1 MKYILILLQLIII
14 ADVGRCNN
22 IEEHKPAKVELIPN
36 DAVFKIKNDYYFGL
50 KFKMQAGWKTYWKN
64 PGDAGLPLNIEF
76 LEDGSQLKTEI
87 LFPFPKRF
95 FDEGILTIG
104 YENEVLFPVKIIPD
118 NSKEIIST
126 IKVDYLVCKEI
137 CIPISEKKRINL
149 NFKNIES
156 SDYFNKFYNAVPK
169 KENAKFSIIKKDNI
183 DKNSL
188 KFQIKTDDNSNIK
201 NIFLYSPESTLTLE
215 KNSKIHKNLNIIKSE
230 KILSELSQPILISIF
245 DGNDFYEIPFDIK
258 NKSKVNNFLW
268 FYLLAFIGGII
279 LNFMPCVLPVLSLKL
294 FTFSSLIKSQANEIK
309 KASLYTILGI
319 IFSFTLLSILIVL
332 LKNIG
337 TEVGWGF
344 HFQNQYFIIFITI
357 ITLFF
362 SLNLL
367 GLFEIILPQKVNQY
381 LHIFTNN
388 NKRFN
393 HFFTGI
399 FSTLMA
405 TPCSAPFLGTA
416 VGFSMVGS
424 TYTIVT
430 IFLAISVGFAMPYI
444 CFLIFPN
451 IIKIFP
457 KPGNWMSNFR
467 IFLGLLLLLTLA
479 WLLSLL
485 KINLFLILLL
495 IISIIIVSLP
505 RKKIRSKIY
514 FTSAIILIFLL
525 FIFNNQNNEKLK
537 WEIFSTDLL
546 ESYVKSNKLI
556 FVDVTADWCITCQLN
571 KLTTLDSKIIY
582 NFFSE
587 KNVKLL
593 RADWTNKNESI
604 LDFISKYDRYGIPV
618 NVIYYKNN
626 KDGILL
632 PEILSQDIVIEE
644 INKVLN
650 EN

>member
-1 MKYILILLQLIII
+1 
-14 ADVGRCNN
+14 
-22 IEEHKPAKVELIPN
+22 
-36 DAVFKIKNDYYFGL
+36 
-50 KFKMQAGWKTYWKN
+50 
-64 PGDAGLPLNIEF
+64 
-76 LEDGSQLKTEI
+76 
-87 LFPFPKRF
+87 
-95 FDEGILTIG
+95 
-104 YENEVLFPVKIIPD
+104 
-118 NSKEIIST
+118 
-126 IKVDYLVCKEI
+126 
-137 CIPISEKKRINL
+137 
-149 NFKNIES
+149 
-156 SDYFNKFYNAVPK
+156 
-169 KENAKFSIIKKDNI
+169 
-183 DKNSL
+183 
-188 KFQIKTDDNSNIK
+188 
-201 NIFLYSPESTLTLE
+201 
-215 KNSKIHKNLNIIKSE
+215 
-230 KILSELSQPILISIF
+230 
-245 DGNDFYEIPFDIK
+245 
-258 NKSKVNNFLW
+258 
-268 FYLLAFIGGII
+268 
-279 LNFMPCVLPVLSLKL
+279 
-294 FTFSSLIKSQANEIK
+294 
-309 KASLYTILGI
+309 
-319 IFSFTLLSILIVL
+319 
-332 LKNIG
+332 
-337 TEVGWGF
+337 
-344 HFQNQYFIIFITI
+344 
-357 ITLFF
+357 
-362 SLNLL
+362 
-367 GLFEIILPQKVNQY
+367 
-381 LHIFTNN
+381 
-388 NKRFN
+388 
-393 HFFTGI
+393 
-399 FSTLMA
+399 
-405 TPCSAPFLGTA
+405 
-416 VGFSMVGS
+416 
-424 TYTIVT
+424 VT

-618 NVIYYKNN
+618 NIIYYKNN